1 MGYKLLITISAKDQS
16 IEGRFDLPKNHSR
29 PPCVILCH
37 PHPKYGGNMYNS
49 VLNAISN
56 YLVQAGIGTLR
67 FNYRGVG
74 MSTGEIEGGN
84 GEIADSIAVTE
95 FASKSQFID
104 GSRLGIAGYSF
115 GGWMSLETIKQ
126 TNCIKALASIACPQ
140 NRLSQHSTDEIVQP
154 KLLVLGDRDHDFPV
168 AQFQFIGTR
177 FGGAT
182 ILEIVSQADHFFR
195 GQEQQVG
202 EMVSDFFG
210 SKL

>member
-1 MGYKLLITISAKDQS
+1 
-16 IEGRFDLPKNHSR
+16 
-29 PPCVILCH
+29 
-37 PHPKYGGNMYNS
+37 MYNN

-56 YLVQAGIGTLR
+56 HLVQAGIGTLR

-74 MSTGEIEGGN
+74 MRTGKFEGGN

-168 AQFQFIGTR
+168 AQFQFIGAR
-177 FGGAT
+177 FRGTT
-182 ILEIVSQADHFFR
+182 IVDIVSQADHFFR
-195 GQEQQVG
+195 GKEPLVG
-202 EMVSDFFG
+202 ALVSDFFG
-210 SKL
+210 SNL

>member
-1 MGYKLLITISAKDQS
+1 
-16 IEGRFDLPKNHSR
+16 
-29 PPCVILCH
+29 
-37 PHPKYGGNMYNS
+37 MYIS

-140 NRLSQHSTDEIVQP
+140 NRLCLLYTSDAADE
-154 KLLVLGDRDHDFPV
+154 
-168 AQFQFIGTR
+168 
-177 FGGAT
+177 
-182 ILEIVSQADHFFR
+182 
-195 GQEQQVG
+195 
-202 EMVSDFFG
+202 
-210 SKL
+210 

>member
-1 MGYKLLITISAKDQS
+1 
-16 IEGRFDLPKNHSR
+16 
-29 PPCVILCH
+29 
-37 PHPKYGGNMYNS
+37 MYNS
-49 VLNAISN
+49 VLNTISK

-115 GGWMSLETIKQ
+115 GGWMSLEPIKQ
-126 TNCIKALASIACPQ
+126 TNCIKALASIAYPQ

-154 KLLVLGDRDHDFPV
+154 KLLVLGDREHDFPV
-168 AQFQFIGTR
+168 GQFQFIGTR
-177 FGGAT
+177 FGRST